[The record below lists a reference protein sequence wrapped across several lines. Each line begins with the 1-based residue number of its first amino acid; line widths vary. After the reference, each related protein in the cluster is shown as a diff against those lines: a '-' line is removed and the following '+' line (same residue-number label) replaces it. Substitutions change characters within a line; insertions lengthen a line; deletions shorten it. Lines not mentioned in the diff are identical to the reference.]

1 MNHQDC
7 FVVGVDF
14 GTASVRA
21 AVIRIADG
29 REVASATY
37 KYQCGVDGCLHD
49 AANPLVARQNPE
61 DYLNGFAQT
70 VREALDV
77 AAQSGGVDKDN
88 VLGIG
93 FDTTGSTILPVLR
106 DGTPLVFLDEFKN
119 NPNAHIWLWKDHSG
133 WAEAEEITATAKKL
147 RPEYLDLVGGI
158 YSSEWYWS
166 KVLHCLRLDKP
177 VFDTAYTWIEVA
189 DWLLF
194 TLTGG
199 TDVADAVRAICPAGH
214 KALFDRDW
222 GGYPADDFL
231 GSLSPDLLRL
241 KATLDPHRV
250 HHAGTSGFMLSQEWT
265 AKFGLPKPV
274 MVAIPAFDA
283 HYGGIGAGIKPG
295 ILVKTIGTST
305 CDLMVSPLSRGKLVV
320 PGMAGIVRDSIL
332 PGYYG
337 IEAGQSAVGDIFNW
351 FVNIVRPCNQS
362 YGDLSTAAAAL
373 QPGESGLLAL
383 DWMNGNRTILVD
395 QRLSGLILGLTLH
408 SKPAEIYRALIEAT
422 AFGARVIHDQMEAN
436 GLPIDKVIVCG
447 GIPRKDSLFM
457 QIYADVVNKPLFI
470 SRNSETCALGGAI
483 AAAVITGAYP
493 SFEHAIDKMTGV
505 LDTVYRPIPEN
516 VTTYKRIY
524 ELYRQMHDS
533 FCSSGSVGDLS
544 RVMKDLMDIKDETSR
559 RDEVILSGTPAPEQR
574 ARRILPVEALRT
586 I

>member
-7 FVVGVDF
+7 FVIGVDF

-29 REVASATY
+29 LEVASATY
-37 KYQCGVDGCLHD
+37 KYRCGVDGCLHD
-49 AANPLVARQNPE
+49 PANPLVARQNPQ
-61 DYLNGFAQT
+61 DYLDGFAHT
-70 VREALDV
+70 VREALAT
-77 AAQSGGVDKDN
+77 AAESGGVDKDK

-106 DGTPLVFLDEFKN
+106 DGTPLVFLDDFAN
-119 NPNAHIWLWKDHSG
+119 NQNAHIWLWKDHSA
-133 WAEAEEITATAKKL
+133 WAEAEEITATAKAL

-166 KVLHCLRLDKP
+166 KVLHCLHVDRQ
-177 VFDTAYTWIEVA
+177 VFARAFTWIEVA

-199 TDVADAVRAICPAGH
+199 SDVAEAVRAICPAGH

-231 GSLSPDLLRL
+231 AALSPDLVGL
-241 KATLDPHRV
+241 KKTLDPERV
-250 HHAGTSGFMLSQEWT
+250 RHAGTSGFMLSREWT
-265 AKFGLPKPV
+265 EKFGLPKPV

-305 CDLMVSPLSRGKLVV
+305 CDLMVSPLSRGKLIV

-332 PGYYG
+332 PDYYG

-351 FVNIVRPCNQS
+351 FVNIVRPCNRS
-362 YGDLSTAAAAL
+362 YGDLSAEAAAL
-373 QPGESGLLAL
+373 RPGESGLLAL

-408 SKPAEIYRALIEAT
+408 SKPGEIYRALIEAT

-436 GLPIDKVIVCG
+436 GLPIDKIIVCG
-447 GIPRKDSLFM
+447 GIPRKDRLFM
-457 QIYADVVNKPLFI
+457 QIYADIVNKPLYI

-493 SFEHAIDKMTGV
+493 GFETAIERMTGV
-505 LDTVYRPIPEN
+505 LDLVYRPIPEH
-516 VTTYKRIY
+516 VAIYERIY
-524 ELYRQMHDS
+524 ALYRQMHDS
-533 FCSSGSVGDLS
+533 FCSSGNVGDLS

-559 RDEVILSGTPAPEQR
+559 RNETAPSTIAAKERQG
-574 ARRILPVEALRT
+574 RRILPVEALRT